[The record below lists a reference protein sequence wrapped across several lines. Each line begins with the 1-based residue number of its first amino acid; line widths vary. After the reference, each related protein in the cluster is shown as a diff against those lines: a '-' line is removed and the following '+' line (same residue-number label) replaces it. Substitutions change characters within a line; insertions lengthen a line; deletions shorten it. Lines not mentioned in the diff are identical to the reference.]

1 MMSSATPVVSPDP
14 VNRVSRDVHAHS
26 PLDCLTLKSPRDT
39 KNRIGLL
46 GEHLTQFAI
55 LFFKRGR
62 RGLIMRPEKEEL
74 VELYEAFSIE
84 EIEERI
90 EISTG
95 GCCCLCKCYSNE
107 R

>member
-1 MMSSATPVVSPDP
+1 MCLAPP
-14 VNRVSRDVHAHS
+14 
-26 PLDCLTLKSPRDT
+26 PLDFLTLNCHCDT
-39 KNRIGLL
+39 TTSIGLL

-90 EISTG
+90 EVSTG
-95 GCCCLCKCYSNE
+95 GCCCLCKCHANE
-107 R
+107 L